1 MRDGTKKKRER
12 NIYFD
17 HGAVDR
23 HLDNVEGV
31 IVPATVIVKADL
43 PCQSLD
49 FHLKV
54 KRESKSQVVERC
66 NCMRRSFIGRCL
78 RKHWV
83 KKGMNIEDGDSVIR
97 VLDIF

>member
-1 MRDGTKKKRER
+1 MRDGTKKKREK

-66 NCMRRSFIGRCL
+66 NCMWLSLFCGT
-78 RKHWV
+78 
-83 KKGMNIEDGDSVIR
+83 MPA
-97 VLDIF
+97 

>member
-1 MRDGTKKKRER
+1 MPRNEKKK

-54 KRESKSQVVERC
+54 EQESKSQVVERR
-66 NCMRRSFIGRCL
+66 NCTRFSLFYGTMPA
-78 RKHWV
+78 
-83 KKGMNIEDGDSVIR
+83 
-97 VLDIF
+97 

>member
-1 MRDGTKKKRER
+1 MEEGNKGFQVGEKKKEY
-12 NIYFD
+12 IYFD

-43 PCQSLD
+43 PCQPLD

-54 KRESKSQVVERC
+54 KWESKSLIVERC
-66 NCMRRSFIGRCL
+66 NCMRLSLFYGTMF
-78 RKHWV
+78 V
-83 KKGMNIEDGDSVIR
+83 NTV
-97 VLDIF
+97 

>member
-1 MRDGTKKKRER
+1 MEEGNKGFQVGEKKKEY
-12 NIYFD
+12 IYFD

-43 PCQSLD
+43 PCQPLD

-54 KRESKSQVVERC
+54 KWESKSLILLNDVTVC
-66 NCMRRSFIGRCL
+66 DSRSFMGRCL
-78 RKHWV
+78 
-83 KKGMNIEDGDSVIR
+83 
-97 VLDIF
+97 